1 MWRTFLAI
9 SSAFVLMGS
18 VHAAQVYKWVDAQG
32 VTHFSAQ
39 PPADRSADEMKV
51 KPAPSLSGQA
61 NTPGARNGTG
71 DAVNNAEQRSIEQKV
86 QQDVRE
92 QEKKREEYCKA
103 ARTNLAQLRSNPR
116 VMVEE
121 GRGQMRR
128 LTEEERQQRI
138 SEAEFSINQNCN

>member
-39 PPADRSADEMKV
+39 PPAGHAADEMKV
-51 KPAPSLSGQA
+51 KPAPSLSGQSAPA
-61 NTPGARNGTG
+61 NSGNGTS
-71 DAVNNAEQRSIEQKV
+71 DATNSAEQRAIERDVK
-86 QQDVRE
+86 QDVRE
-92 QEKKREEYCKA
+92 QEKKREEFCKS
-103 ARTNLAQLRSNPR
+103 ARTNLAQLRNNPR